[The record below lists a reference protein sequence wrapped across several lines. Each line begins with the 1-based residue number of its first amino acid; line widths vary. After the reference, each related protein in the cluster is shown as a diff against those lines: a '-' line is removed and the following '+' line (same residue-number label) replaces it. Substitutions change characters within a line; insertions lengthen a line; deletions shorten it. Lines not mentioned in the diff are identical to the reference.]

1 MFIFTSDPDFALAAD
16 DYRYQLDSSPV
27 IIQLEPPVRV
37 NNMAFENG
45 VQYINMISTGFEDLQ
60 KYIMQATNS
69 TPSFYSYVR
78 DGETG
83 TIFID
88 RSTARKLRITYN
100 SSIPEM
106 TVDTIIKIPPEYI
119 SLLYM
124 ELAVSLME
132 FYNMDDEDIA
142 KKQRKV
148 DARLNSIK
156 ERNKHTHTITYDETE
171 YGQSNFYNIL
181 SPRQWA

>member
-1 MFIFTSDPDFALAAD
+1 
-16 DYRYQLDSSPV
+16 
-27 IIQLEPPVRV
+27 
-37 NNMAFENG
+37 MAFENG

-124 ELAVSLME
+124 ELAVSLSSDLRRSMK
-132 FYNMDDEDIA
+132 NCT
-142 KKQRKV
+142 V
-148 DARLNSIK
+148 NSIEIFPK
-156 ERNKHTHTITYDETE
+156 DSKK
-171 YGQSNFYNIL
+171 IL
-181 SPRQWA
+181 